1 MQKDDADARM
11 GAPTLEIYFFGKA
24 PDEFVPNRKQ
34 ELGRKIIIFYRT
46 KELTG
51 LWLQLTC
58 FGTISSVA

>member
-1 MQKDDADARM
+1 M

-24 PDEFVPNRKQ
+24 PDEFVPNRNQ

-46 KELTG
+46 KELAG